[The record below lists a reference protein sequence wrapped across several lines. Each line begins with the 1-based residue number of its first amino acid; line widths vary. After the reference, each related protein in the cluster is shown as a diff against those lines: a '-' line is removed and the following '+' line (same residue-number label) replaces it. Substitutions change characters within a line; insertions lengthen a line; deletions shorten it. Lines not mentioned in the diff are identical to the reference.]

1 MPHTEIY
8 LGGFAFNCVKLQAAI
23 KLKES
28 EQELKHGKLNPYLK
42 GTAVR
47 TAKVWCSEDDGV
59 HCCNSASLLSL
70 FCRDTTAWM
79 HVSA

>member
-28 EQELKHGKLNPYLK
+28 EQELKHGKLNPYLISRNSSKNSK
-42 GTAVR
+42 GLVF
-47 TAKVWCSEDDGV
+47 GG
-59 HCCNSASLLSL
+59 
-70 FCRDTTAWM
+70 
-79 HVSA
+79 